1 MKKKIYISIQILQI
15 KQNKYIL
22 TKLHQICSFL
32 HIKMGFPLQQ
42 RLQVYD
48 YGQGKWFDCLEKLFS
63 ANISNENI
71 LMRNEFIG
79 IINSHKT

>member
-1 MKKKIYISIQILQI
+1 MKNIYLFQIFRIITVPFTSLQVTMKKKIYISIQILQI
-15 KQNKYIL
+15 KQNKYIR

-48 YGQGKWFDCLEKLFS
+48 YMDKASGL
-63 ANISNENI
+63 
-71 LMRNEFIG
+71 
-79 IINSHKT
+79 TV